1 MGMINEPKKH
11 VDYIPNVQRTM
22 REQEAAAYLGMS
34 VKTLQA
40 WRFYNKGPKY
50 LKISRSV
57 RYLREDL
64 DTFLEA
70 SKITPIG
77 ER

>member
-1 MGMINEPKKH
+1 MDKTNSLRTQF
-11 VDYIPNVQRTM
+11 DYIHVMHRTM
-22 REQEAAAYLGMS
+22 REQEAAEYLGMS

-70 SKITPIG
+70 SKIIPHEG
-77 ER
+77 R